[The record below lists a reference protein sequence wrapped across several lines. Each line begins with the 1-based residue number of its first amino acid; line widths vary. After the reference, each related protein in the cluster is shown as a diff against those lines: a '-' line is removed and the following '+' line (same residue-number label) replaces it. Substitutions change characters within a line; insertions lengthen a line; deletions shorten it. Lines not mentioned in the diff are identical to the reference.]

1 VVTEKIEI
9 GFDLTANNQGPFLR
23 LDDPIAG
30 QLDNSEWT
38 LGGEVFFDVT
48 PRVRGYSINRGKSR
62 QLDRYSAGGASVVLD
77 NNDRYFDPT
86 FAASP
91 YYGQIIP
98 RRQVRITANNI
109 VQYYGLVDDW
119 NLDFAPQGDST
130 AEAVV
135 SDGFTLLAQQT
146 LTGSTATSQL
156 SGARIN
162 AVLDSAD
169 VLWPSDRRNIDAGEQ
184 LLVADVIPDDT
195 PVLQYL
201 QQIETS
207 EFGHLF
213 ISKGGDVVF
222 KDRNGVVPNSSSLV
236 IFTDD
241 GSGIRYTGLQ
251 VVYGSELLYNQ
262 VVATNYGATQVTAND
277 SDSQDEYGIFTLT
290 QDGLLM
296 DDASLIDW
304 AVYNVSQYSQPEFR
318 FERLDVNLSEITTE
332 QATQVLGLEL
342 GSVVQISFTPNG
354 IAPAIIKYAEVIAIA
369 HAADVTAHRV
379 SLGFS
384 TLDYASFVLD
394 DAVFGKLDTGTLGL

>member
-201 QQIETS
+201 QQVETS

-213 ISKGGDVVF
+213 ISKSGDVVF

-304 AVYNVSQYSQPEFR
+304 AVYNVNQYSQPEFR

-354 IAPAIIKYAEVIAIA
+354 IAPAIVKYAEVIAIA
-369 HAADVTAHRV
+369 HAADVVAHRV

>member
-1 VVTEKIEI
+1 MVTEKIEI

-201 QQIETS
+201 QQVETS

-213 ISKGGDVVF
+213 ISKSGDVVF

-277 SDSQDEYGIFTLT
+277 TDSQDEYGIFTLT

-304 AVYNVSQYSQPEFR
+304 AVYNVNQYSQPEFR

-354 IAPAIIKYAEVIAIA
+354 IAPAIVKYAEVIAIA
-369 HAADVTAHRV
+369 HAADVVAHRV

>member
-1 VVTEKIEI
+1 MVTEKIEI

-201 QQIETS
+201 QQVETS

-213 ISKGGDVVF
+213 ISKSGDVVF

-277 SDSQDEYGIFTLT
+277 TDSQDEYGIFTLT

-304 AVYNVSQYSQPEFR
+304 AVYNVNQYSQPEFR

-354 IAPAIIKYAEVIAIA
+354 IAPAIVKYAEVIAIA

>member
-1 VVTEKIEI
+1 
-9 GFDLTANNQGPFLR
+9 
-23 LDDPIAG
+23 
-30 QLDNSEWT
+30 
-38 LGGEVFFDVT
+38 
-48 PRVRGYSINRGKSR
+48 
-62 QLDRYSAGGASVVLD
+62 
-77 NNDRYFDPT
+77 
-86 FAASP
+86 
-91 YYGQIIP
+91 
-98 RRQVRITANNI
+98 
-109 VQYYGLVDDW
+109 
-119 NLDFAPQGDST
+119 
-130 AEAVV
+130 
-135 SDGFTLLAQQT
+135 
-146 LTGSTATSQL
+146 
-156 SGARIN
+156 
-162 AVLDSAD
+162 
-169 VLWPSDRRNIDAGEQ
+169 LWPSDRRNIDAGEQ

-201 QQIETS
+201 QQVETS

-213 ISKGGDVVF
+213 ISKSGDVVF

-236 IFTDD
+236 VFTDD

-304 AVYNVSQYSQPEFR
+304 AVYNVNQYSQPEFR

-354 IAPAIIKYAEVIAIA
+354 IAPAIVKYAEVIAIA
-369 HAADVTAHRV
+369 HAADVVAHRV

>member
-1 VVTEKIEI
+1 MVTEKIEI

-213 ISKGGDVVF
+213 ISKSGDVVF

-304 AVYNVSQYSQPEFR
+304 AVYNVNQYSQPEFR

-354 IAPAIIKYAEVIAIA
+354 IAPAIVKYAEVIAIA

>member
-201 QQIETS
+201 QQVETS

-213 ISKGGDVVF
+213 ISKSGDVVF

-236 IFTDD
+236 VFTDD

-304 AVYNVSQYSQPEFR
+304 AVYNVNQYSQPEFR

-354 IAPAIIKYAEVIAIA
+354 IAPAIVKYAEVIAIA
-369 HAADVTAHRV
+369 HAADVVAHRV

>member
-1 VVTEKIEI
+1 MVTEKIEI

-201 QQIETS
+201 QQVETS

-213 ISKGGDVVF
+213 ISKSGDVVF

-304 AVYNVSQYSQPEFR
+304 AVYNVNQYSQPEFR

-354 IAPAIIKYAEVIAIA
+354 IAPAIVKYAEVIAIA
-369 HAADVTAHRV
+369 HAADVVAHRV

>member
-1 VVTEKIEI
+1 MVTEKIEI

-156 SGARIN
+156 SGTRIN

-201 QQIETS
+201 QQVETS

-213 ISKGGDVVF
+213 ISKSGDVVF

-277 SDSQDEYGIFTLT
+277 TDSQDEYGIFTLT

-304 AVYNVSQYSQPEFR
+304 AVYNVNQYSQPEFR